1 MYKKIIDFYNY
12 AKEKKYTTLAGSL
25 SFFFILSF
33 IPIIYLALSIYNKII
48 NMLNMTMEIPKI
60 LEKYV
65 SFDLNAKISILFL
78 ITTIYSSS
86 QLFFQLRRVGE
97 IIYKTKKRERAIK
110 QKLLSILISLLFI
123 LISSGALIIFRMT
136 KEIITNINYS
146 VVINIFSFLFIYL
159 VLISFI
165 IIVNQYATTIKL
177 HMHQL
182 IYGVIFSVVYITI
195 VSIGYY
201 LYIILISNYEALY
214 GVFSTIIVSFIYIYL
229 MFIGIILGII
239 INERRITNQRS

>member
-1 MYKKIIDFYNY
+1 MFKKIMNFYSY
-12 AKEKKYTTLAGSL
+12 AKEKKYTTLAGGL

-33 IPIIYLALSIYNKII
+33 VPIIYLALSIYNKIL
-48 NMLNMTMEIPKI
+48 NMLNMSMEIPKI

-97 IIYKTKKRERAIK
+97 IIYKTKKREAAIK
-110 QKLLSILISLLFI
+110 EKLLSILISLLFI

-136 KEIITNINYS
+136 KEIITNVSYS
-146 VVINIFSFLFIYL
+146 IVINILSLVFIYFI
-159 VLISFI
+159 LITFI
-165 IIVNQYATTIKL
+165 VIVNQYATAIKL
-177 HMHQL
+177 HIKQL
-182 IYGVIFSVVYITI
+182 ISGVIFSVIYITI

-201 LYIILISNYEALY
+201 LYIVLFSNYEALY

-229 MFIGIILGII
+229 MFIGIVLGII
-239 INERRITNQRS
+239 INERKITSQRS